1 MNKPNLIISACLDYA
16 KCRYNGDVIPFP
28 WARELEKFVNII
40 TVCPEVEMG
49 LGTPRPTVRLAVND
63 KSEKRMVDSKTK
75 EDHTDKYNKFFADFE
90 NRALDLDGAILKAK
104 SPSCGL
110 VGVKLYN
117 GDFPQE
123 ATKGLFAAGLIE
135 KYPYL
140 VTEEEG
146 RLRNYILRDHFLT
159 KLFCVSAFKQAFKEG
174 NIANVMDLHAA
185 YKYLFM
191 GYNQNTLRELGRMLA
206 KYKDYETMDA
216 LAQAYLKK
224 LLILLKREPSKK
236 NRNNAILHCFG
247 YFKKHINAQEKA
259 YFLKTLESYNQERK
273 PFHAVT
279 SIIEAWTVR
288 YQIEYLS
295 NQKLF
300 NPYPMELMNVLDSG
314 KGYKI

>member
-1 MNKPNLIISACLDYA
+1 
-16 KCRYNGDVIPFP
+16 
-28 WARELEKFVNII
+28 
-40 TVCPEVEMG
+40 MG

-63 KSEKRMVDSKTK
+63 KSERMVDSKTK

-174 NIANVMDLHAA
+174 NIANVMDLHGLQIPI
-185 YKYLFM
+185 YGIQPKHT
-191 GYNQNTLRELGRMLA
+191 QRTGRMLA
-206 KYKDYETMDA
+206 KYKDYETMVFS
-216 LAQAYLKK
+216 QAY
-224 LLILLKREPSKK
+224 S
-236 NRNNAILHCFG
+236 
-247 YFKKHINAQEKA
+247 
-259 YFLKTLESYNQERK
+259 
-273 PFHAVT
+273 
-279 SIIEAWTVR
+279 
-288 YQIEYLS
+288 
-295 NQKLF
+295 
-300 NPYPMELMNVLDSG
+300 
-314 KGYKI
+314 